1 MKLAEVEQEHF
12 IPFRASDL
20 LVLLLRAEEM
30 PEQNKRRFEKICVL
44 LSRYYHLHFYEKLN
58 TLKDCYAPFN
68 PDADTLPIGEV
79 SGSQLKEMQGKLVDV
94 LSDVVRA
101 ANFKA
106 VSQEDLDRAML
117 EESLFNIRLKVD
129 FNDFEQILF
138 YRRGESIRSAEARK
152 WYSWKKTKIE
162 FTNYER
168 VLVYVK
174 FKNEDYFRKR
184 DPKDL
189 FFKPGTT
196 MIKLFRNIPKADLEM
211 LFPNTEVAMR
221 VQDKIMI
228 GVPAA
233 VSGVAVLVTK
243 LGSTLLLLSAL
254 FAFWLGWRQEPVFID
269 QAALI
274 ALGVGL
280 ASVGAF
286 VWKQFNSFRNR
297 KIKFM
302 KILADNLYFK
312 NLDNNAGVFHRLI
325 DAAEEAESKEAMLAY
340 FFLATAE
347 QPLSQAELDD
357 NIENWLRSYGGGRCD
372 FEVDDAV
379 SKLVSFGLV
388 EQVAGDGSVKSD
400 ANSEEKAEIL
410 WQAVDLERALA
421 SIESACHTAVAKID

>member
-20 LVLLLRAEEM
+20 LELLLRDKEM
-30 PEQNKRRFEKICVL
+30 PEQNKRRFEKICIY
-44 LSRYYHLHFYEKLN
+44 LSRYYHLHFYEQLSR
-58 TLKDCYAPFN
+58 LKDCYAPFN
-68 PDADTLPIGEV
+68 PDSDTLPIEEV
-79 SGSQLKEMQGKLVDV
+79 TGSELKDRQRELIEV
-94 LSDVVRA
+94 LTNVVRA

-106 VSQEDLDRAML
+106 VSQEDLDKALL

-138 YRRGESIRSAEARK
+138 YRRGESRRSAQVRK
-152 WYSWKKTKIE
+152 WYTWKKTDIE

-174 FKNEDYFRKR
+174 FKGEDYFRNR
-184 DPKDL
+184 DPEDL

-233 VSGVAVLVTK
+233 VSGIAVLVTK
-243 LGSTLLLLSAL
+243 LGSTVLLLGAL
-254 FAFWLGWRQEPVFID
+254 LAFWLGWRDEPVFID
-269 QAALI
+269 QTALI

-280 ASVGAF
+280 ASIGAY
-286 VWKQFNSFRNR
+286 VWKQLNAFRNR

-325 DAAEEAESKEAMLAY
+325 DAAEEAESKETMLAY
-340 FFLATAE
+340 FFLAVAQE
-347 QPLSQAELDD
+347 PISQAELDE
-357 NIENWLRSYGGGRCD
+357 NIENWLRGYGGGHCD
-372 FEVDDAV
+372 FEADDALR
-379 SKLVSFGLV
+379 KLIEFGLV
-388 EQVAGDGSVKSD
+388 EEVAASPATDSPT
-400 ANSEEKAEIL
+400 L
-410 WQAVDLERALA
+410 WQAVDLDQALG
-421 SIESACHTAVAKID
+421 SIESACHDALTSID